1 MVFLTWV
8 VVSNMVYF
16 HPYLGKWYEMIQSD
30 EYFSDGLKPPPLR
43 SFEYTG
49 RQDTTRSI
57 IMAAPPTPSNVPL
70 PP

>member
-1 MVFLTWV
+1 
-8 VVSNMVYF
+8 
-16 HPYLGKWYEMIQSD
+16 MIQSD